1 MGTLMTADDRECK
14 VVVGREESHIC
25 CFKCISFLVTIT
37 LGSYNYICF
46 TILERLLDSAA
57 KYKPISVQFTMN
69 SLVLLLYVSFV
80 LLVYV

>member
-1 MGTLMTADDRECK
+1 MGLLMIENASDVHVKLKNE
-14 VVVGREESHIC
+14 
-25 CFKCISFLVTIT
+25 LVTIT